1 LANKYRVPGFK
12 ACKEPNDS
20 AYFTECV
27 DISSNWDLLIATAT
41 QVKAHNAFSWRK
53 YKRFYLGESE
63 EVDG

>member
-1 LANKYRVPGFK
+1 VSLALKPAKNQMIALILP
-12 ACKEPNDS
+12 
-20 AYFTECV
+20 CV

-53 YKRFYLGESE
+53 YKRFYLGESK